1 MNKEEATKFL
11 ALIKIA
17 YPKSYRN
24 MDNDSVMATVIM
36 WQNTFADVPYPIMEM
51 ALDHFR
57 KTSEFE
63 PTVASMYKELKGLYY
78 TALGDVMTSNNEIKT
93 KLGKY
98 IMQHTSRFR
107 EGPGNHY
114 EINYKS
120 LAKLVGNNEKVL
132 LEGGQADDSPET

>member
-24 MDNDSVMATVIM
+24 MDNDSIIATVMM
-36 WQNTFADVPYPIMEM
+36 WQSTFSDVPYAIMEI

-63 PTVASMYKELKGLYY
+63 PTVAGMYKELRNLYY
-78 TALGDVMTSNNEIKT
+78 IALGDVMTSNDAKRVN
-93 KLGKY
+93 LGKY
-98 IMQHTSRFR
+98 IMEHTSKFR
-107 EGPGNHY
+107 ECNSSRF
-114 EINYKS
+114 EINYS
-120 LAKLVGNNEKVL
+120 ALNELVGNTEKPL
-132 LEGGQADDSPET
+132 LEGGQVDGG

>member
-17 YPKSYRN
+17 YPKAYRN
-24 MDNDSVMATVIM
+24 MDSDSIKATIVM
-36 WQNTFADVPYPIMEM
+36 WQNTFADVPYAIMEM

-78 TALGDVMTSNNEIKT
+78 TALEDVMISKNEYRI

-98 IMQHTSRFR
+98 IMQQTSRFKDDT
-107 EGPGNHY
+107 GCDY
-114 EINYKS
+114 KINYK
-120 LAKLVGNNEKVL
+120 LHLNFQILFLVCLGEC
-132 LEGGQADDSPET
+132 